1 VERQHEE
8 HLAELRSAPVVAKYL
23 LGVHETWSFGIP
35 AVESYGSFEGSMP
48 GLMDIDRDRAGAGA
62 TAAPIDA
69 APIERALLRD
79 VGRAIADFDLVED
92 GDRIMVA
99 MSGGKDSYGLL
110 VLLQALQRKAPV
122 RFELVAVHLDQGHPG
137 YDGAPLR
144 AFLAGRGVEHRIVAE
159 DTYSIVTEKIPEG
172 KTYCS
177 LCSRLRRGIL
187 YRAADDLGCNKIALG
202 HHRDDALETLLL
214 NLFFAGKLASMPA
227 RLQSDD
233 GAHTVIR
240 PLIYCAEE
248 TLARYAQALAFPIL
262 PCNLC
267 GSQSEAQRKQMKALI
282 GRLEAAHPHLRNSM
296 LAALGN
302 VVPSHLLDRGLL
314 APATN
319 KPPSARL
326 PAQRLRVI
334 DSQ

>member
-1 VERQHEE
+1 M
-8 HLAELRSAPVVAKYL
+8 AD
-23 LGVHETWSFGIP
+23 
-35 AVESYGSFEGSMP
+35 GSFQPVINDGS
-48 GLMDIDRDRAGAGA
+48 LAALYA
-62 TAAPIDA
+62 AAPDSVSFRKLRKRILRRTQ
-69 APIERALLRD
+69 EALSAYSM
-79 VGRAIADFDLVED
+79 VGEGRPRWLVCL
-92 GDRIMVA
+92 
-99 MSGGKDSYGLL
+99 SGGKDSYSLL
-110 VLLQALQRKAPV
+110 AALLDLQWQGALPV
-122 RFELVAVHLDQGHPG
+122 DLLACNLDQGQPG
-137 YDGAPLR
+137 FPKHVLPD
-144 AFLAGRGVEHRIVAE
+144 FLARLGVPFRIE
-159 DTYSIVTEKIPEG
+159 TRDTYSIVTERIPAG

-177 LCSRLRRGIL
+177 LCSRLRRGHL
-187 YRAADDLGCNKIALG
+187 YRVAREEGCSAVVLG